1 MGQSKYFLLGSLK
14 AGTTNYKDYTK
25 QTAAP
30 SRPAAGVIRTRLDS
44 NGIMN
49 FFAETGATLKAIFG
63 VQADYNDAISKK
75 HANTLDHTQGS
86 DGSLAAGTADA
97 VTAAQLKPIVG
108 LIQGVPLTGSVM
120 AGFGEATHLNAL
132 SGNYN
137 LLGGTANTCSGHK
150 NLIAGENNATT
161 SDNNLITGGD
171 NATSSDSSYN
181 AIVGNS
187 HIVEGSN
194 NLVSGSN
201 HNIVRYYNSSSG
213 INNSIT
219 GEKSSVEGSQN
230 GCNGYNNHVEGS
242 ASLIMEVDY
251 CHAEGKEA
259 FCYNHTQHAKASG
272 KFAGGDIGT
281 AQYTNIIAKAI
292 STSETPV
299 DMTVDITSYVLVQ
312 ADKMNAF
319 NVRIVAST
327 ADILQ
332 GSAYELKGLINRN
345 ANEASTALIGSL
357 TKTVIAES
365 VSAWDVTATADTTYG
380 ALKITV
386 TGQSSTT
393 IRWVAF
399 VEMVEVAFYG

>member
-1 MGQSKYFLLGSLK
+1 MGQSKYFLVGSLK

-30 SRPAAGVIRTRLDS
+30 SRPAAGVIRTWLDT

-63 VQADYNDAISKK
+63 VQADYNDAIAKK
-75 HANTLDHTQGS
+75 HSNALDHTQGS

-120 AGFGEATHLNAL
+120 AGFGEATDLNVL

-137 LLGGTANTCSGHK
+137 LLGGTGNTCSGHK
-150 NLIAGENNATT
+150 NLIAGENNATA
-161 SDNNLITGGD
+161 SDNNFMAGGD
-171 NATSSDSSYN
+171 NATSGDASYN

-194 NLVSGSN
+194 NFVAGSN
-201 HNIVRYYNSSSG
+201 HNIVGYYNSCSG
-213 INNSIT
+213 LNNSIT
-219 GEKSSVEGSQN
+219 GDTSSVEGSQN
-230 GCNGYNNHVEGS
+230 GCNGYNNHVEGYFS
-242 ASLIMEVDY
+242 SIMEVDN
-251 CHAEGKEA
+251 CHAEGKES
-259 FCYNHTQHAKASG
+259 FCYNHCQHAKASG
-272 KFAGGDIGT
+272 KFAGGDVGT

-292 STSETPV
+292 STSDTPV

-332 GSAYELKGLINRN
+332 GAAYELKGLIKRN
-345 ANEASTALIGSL
+345 ATEASTALIGSL

-399 VEMVEVAFYG
+399 VEMVEVAFFN

>member
-25 QTAAP
+25 QSAAP
-30 SRPAAGVIRTRLDS
+30 ARPAAGVIRTWLDT

-63 VQADYNDAISKK
+63 VQADYNDAIAKK
-75 HANTLDHTQGS
+75 HSNALDHTQGS

-137 LLGGTANTCSGHK
+137 LLGGTANACSGDK
-150 NLIAGENNATT
+150 NLIAGENNVTT
-161 SDNNLITGGD
+161 SDNNLMAGGD
-171 NATSSDSSYN
+171 NATSGDASYN
-181 AIVGNS
+181 AIMGKSN
-187 HIVEGSN
+187 IVEGSN
-194 NLVSGSN
+194 NLIAGSG
-201 HNIVRYYNSSSG
+201 HNIVGYNNSVTG
-213 INNSIT
+213 ANNSIT
-219 GEKSSVEGSQN
+219 GDNSAVEGANN
-230 GCNGYNNHVEGS
+230 GSNGYFNHVEGNTS
-242 ASLIMEVDY
+242 MIIEVDY
-251 CHAEGKEA
+251 CHAEGREA

-272 KFAGGDIGT
+272 KFDGSDIGS

-292 STSETPV
+292 STTETPV
-299 DMTVDITSYVLVQ
+299 DMTVGATSYVLVQ
-312 ADKMNAF
+312 ENKMNAF
-319 NVRIVAST
+319 TVRIVAST

-332 GSAYELKGLINRN
+332 GASYELKGLIKRN
-345 ANEASTALIGSL
+345 DTEASTALIGSL

-365 VSAWDVTATADTTYG
+365 VADWDVTATADTTIG

-399 VEMVEVAFYG
+399 VEMVEVAF

>member
-14 AGTTNYKDYTK
+14 SGTSNYKDYTK
-25 QTAAP
+25 QPSAP
-30 SRPAAGVIRTRLDS
+30 SRPAAGIIRTWIDS
-44 NGIMN
+44 SGIMN
-49 FFAETGATLKAIFG
+49 FFAETGSTLKAIFG
-63 VQADYNDAISKK
+63 VQTDYNDAILKK

-97 VTAAQLKPIVG
+97 VTAAQLKPIIG

-132 SGNYN
+132 TGNYN
-137 LLGGTANTCSGHK
+137 LLGGTGNSCNGDK
-150 NLIAGENNATT
+150 NLIAGENNTT
-161 SDNNLITGGD
+161 SSDNNFIAGGD
-171 NATSSDSSYN
+171 NAISGDAGYN

-194 NLVSGSN
+194 NFVAGSN
-201 HNIVRYYNSSSG
+201 HNIVGY
-213 INNSIT
+213 NNSIT
-219 GEKSSVEGSQN
+219 GSNNSVTGDNSVVEGANN
-230 GCNGYNNHVEGS
+230 GSNGYFNHVEGN
-242 ASLIMEVDY
+242 ASMIMEVDY

-259 FCYNHTQHAKASG
+259 YCYNHTQHAKASG
-272 KFAGGDIGT
+272 KFTGSDIGT

-292 STSETPV
+292 STSATPV
-299 DMTVDITSYVLVQ
+299 DMTVDTTSYVLVQ
-312 ADKMNAF
+312 ANKMNAF
-319 NVRIVAST
+319 TVRIVAAT

-332 GSAYELKGLINRN
+332 GAAYELKGLIKRN
-345 ANEASTALIGSL
+345 ATEASTALIGSL

-365 VSAWDVTATADTTYG
+365 VADWDVTATADTTYG

-386 TGQSSTT
+386 TGQESTT

-399 VEMVEVAFYG
+399 VELVEVAYY